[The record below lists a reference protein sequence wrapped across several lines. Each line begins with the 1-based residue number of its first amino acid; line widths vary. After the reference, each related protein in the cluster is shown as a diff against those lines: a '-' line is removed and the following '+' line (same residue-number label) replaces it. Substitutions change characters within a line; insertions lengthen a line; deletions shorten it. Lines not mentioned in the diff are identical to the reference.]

1 MIKDKMLWS
10 LSCAIVLFA
19 MGAEAMAEPSDRPAP
34 GLEAFGSASELRDVL
49 AEMRLQDPEC
59 PIELPECAEQA
70 GDGMDE
76 VVVTGSRVSS
86 PPSITNNQEA
96 GVDEGDIVKARGDT
110 LVILR
115 RGRLFSV
122 STAGGGLRPVDV
134 IEAYAPGIMPSDDWY
149 DEMLI
154 AGDWVVVVGYSYG
167 RGGTE
172 INRFRLDPAGRFTFV
187 DSHHLLS
194 EDYYSS
200 RNYASRLIGEEL
212 VLYTPVDAG
221 QNDPLAEMPM
231 LARWRGDQPS
241 VRKTVVAAEQVY
253 RSLGMDEAKASADTL
268 HTVVRCALTAPELA
282 CTGVAILGPRSRNY
296 YVAPQAVYVWMSSW
310 NRRLPKGEE
319 PAAWLYRV
327 PLDGGVPQAAATR
340 GVPIDQ
346 FSFQEDP
353 EERRIDVMV
362 VSQGRGEGM
371 WGAEGARGR
380 AALVSLPFDR
390 FGDGRAVPVAS
401 DYRILPPLAGR
412 QQARNRFVGQHLLY
426 SSNLPNDDPYSDDG
440 VPEEEGV
447 LTVVPLDAEQ
457 PIVRFVLPGSV
468 GRIEQM
474 GSDAMVVTS
483 DQDLVFTTVG
493 LGGRRPLI
501 TDQFVIPGAEESE
514 SRSHAFYFMPDA
526 DSPNGSE
533 GLLGLPVKRPSPALE
548 QPDPNYSGRERLLGT
563 VAFMRRGQQRV
574 TSVGSL
580 DATPS
585 RGYLDDGCVAS
596 CYGWYGDD
604 RPIFLGQRVFALLGY
619 ELVEGRERGG
629 GMREVRRIDLTPPT
643 PPGPRPYYRD

>member
-1 MIKDKMLWS
+1 M
-10 LSCAIVLFA
+10 AIELRGLALTAALFA
-19 MGAEAMAEPSDRPAP
+19 AATQAMAEPSVRPAL
-34 GLEAFGSASELRDVL
+34 GLEAFVSASAFRDYL
-49 AEMRLQDPEC
+49 TERRRQDPKC
-59 PIELPECAEQA
+59 PLELPECAERA
-70 GDGMDE
+70 EARIEE
-76 VVVTGSRVSS
+76 VVVTGSRIVSG
-86 PPSITNNQEA
+86 PTITNNQEA

-122 STAGGGLRPVDV
+122 STAGGSLRAVDV
-134 IEAYAPGIMPSDDWY
+134 IEAYPPGIEPSDDWY

-154 AGDWVVVVGYSYG
+154 ADDWVVVIGYSYE

-172 INRFRLDPAGRFTFV
+172 INRFRLDAMGRFTFV

-221 QNDPLAEMPM
+221 RTDPLADIPM
-231 LARWRGDQPS
+231 LARWRGGQPS
-241 VRKTVVAAEQVY
+241 ERRPVVAAEQIY
-253 RSLGMDEAKASADTL
+253 RAPGIDEAKIEADTL
-268 HTVVRCALTAPELA
+268 HTVVRCALTAPELTCA
-282 CTGVAILGPRSRNY
+282 GIAILGPRSRNY
-296 YVAPQAVYVWMSSW
+296 YVAPQAVYVWMSGHD
-310 NRRLPKGEE
+310 RDLPKDEE

-327 PLDGGVPQAAATR
+327 PLNGGRPQAVATR

-353 EERRIDVMV
+353 QARRIDVMV

-380 AALVSLPFDR
+380 AALVSLPFDQ
-390 FGDGRAVPVAS
+390 FGDGRAEPEAA

-412 QQARNRFVGQHLLY
+412 QQSRNRFVGRHLLY
-426 SSNLPNDDPYSDDG
+426 SSNLPKHDPYADDG
-440 VPEEEGV
+440 TPDDEGV
-447 LTVVPLDAEQ
+447 LTVVPLDDEQ
-457 PIVRFVLPGSV
+457 PIVRFVLPGTI

-474 GSDAMVVTS
+474 GGDAMVVTS
-483 DQDLVFTTVG
+483 DQDMVFTTVS
-493 LGGRRPLI
+493 LEGRRPLI

-526 DSPNGSE
+526 DSPDGSE
-533 GLLGLPVKRPSPALE
+533 GLLGLPVSRRSDALAE
-548 QPDPNYSGRERLLGT
+548 LSSNYSSDEHLLGT

-574 TSVGSL
+574 TSIGSL
-580 DATPS
+580 EAAPS
-585 RGYLDDGCVAS
+585 RGYLDDGCLAS
-596 CYGWYGDD
+596 CYDWYGDA
-604 RPIFLGQRVFALLGY
+604 RPIFLDRRVFALLGY
-619 ELVEGRERGG
+619 ELVEGRERAG
-629 GMREVRRIDLTPPT
+629 RISEVRRIDLTPPV